1 VTLRNALVLGLAVG
15 LAPGSGRADD
25 ALAAATPG
33 IAPDSFAIQAI
44 AAPDLQVT
52 RPGSLKEASAAM
64 GAFVKGG
71 KLAPG
76 AAVEVTPWDVYFDG
90 LTYSEYVA
98 HPWMRR
104 LVNLALS
111 LATVGGAESEPVR
124 SALAARL
131 VLWDDSDWR
140 LNDAAIA
147 CVRAALPERPPTPDA
162 PFAETLMVWPELNSE
177 QAEAVRQCRTENT
190 RWNASQAAFGA
201 ALTASTPGG
210 SLRDTRPDGAAGWF
224 SIAAPLGKS
233 FQLLGSA
240 RYTFRKSVAGE
251 PRKQV
256 AGIGTRLTYHQHRFV
271 LSLDAG
277 AGAQRDDEGWT
288 GRGLLGLSAQVLV
301 WGSTWVDLAGAQD
314 LIFKSGA
321 DQRLTV
327 TANLRWNHDIASGLR

>member
-1 VTLRNALVLGLAVG
+1 MKLRGILGLGLALG
-15 LAPGSGRADD
+15 LAPGSGWADE

-33 IAPDSFAIQAI
+33 LAPDSFAIQAI

-76 AAVEVTPWDVYFDG
+76 LAVEVTPWDVYFDG
-90 LTYSEYVA
+90 VTYSEYVA
-98 HPWMRR
+98 RPGMRR

-111 LATVGGAESEPVR
+111 FATVGGADAEQVR
-124 SALAARL
+124 SAVAARL

-147 CVRAALPERPPTPDA
+147 CVRTALPERPRTPDA
-162 PFAETLMVWPELNSE
+162 PFGDTLTVWPELNAE
-177 QAEAVRQCRTENT
+177 QAKAVRRCRTDNT

-201 ALTASTPGG
+201 ALTLSTPGG
-210 SLRDTRPDGAAGWF
+210 TLQDTRPDGTAGWF
-224 SIAAPLGKS
+224 SIAAPLGRS
-233 FQLLGSA
+233 FQLLASA
-240 RYTFRKSVAGE
+240 RYSFRKSVAGE

-256 AGIGTRLTYHQHRFV
+256 AGAGARLTFHQQRVV
-271 LSLDAG
+271 LSFDAG
-277 AGAQRDDEGWT
+277 AGAQRLDDEWT
-288 GRGLLGLSAQVLV
+288 GRGLLGMSMQVLV
-301 WGSTWVDLAGAQD
+301 WGSTWIDVGGAQD

-321 DQRLTV
+321 DQKLTV